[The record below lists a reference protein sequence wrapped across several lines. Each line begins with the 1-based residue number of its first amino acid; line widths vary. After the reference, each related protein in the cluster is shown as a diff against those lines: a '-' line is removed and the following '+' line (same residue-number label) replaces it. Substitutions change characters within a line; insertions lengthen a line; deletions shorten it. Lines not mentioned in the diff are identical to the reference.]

1 MLAKHKKA
9 RYFLDKGLYTGL
21 ATFSELEKRISNLP
35 EVERG
40 DAFEVFAEAYLNTQ
54 KIVQAKN
61 VWPDKEIPQSLRT
74 TLALPPA
81 DMGVD
86 GVVEVVDGNYNSYQV
101 KFRSERASL
110 CWAEISTFMG
120 LSDHVHLRVLFTNT
134 DSLPTVLDDR
144 SDFYAITGN
153 DLDRLEERDFKAI
166 EEWLKTGKASHIKK
180 NPRPHQEHA
189 LRDLNA
195 ALDTEDRT
203 TAVMACASGKTLI
216 ALWLAE
222 KRDVRSVLVLLPSLA
237 LIRQTLHEW
246 IKETA
251 WHDIAFLCICSDPT
265 VTQMNDSIVV
275 HQADCDFPVTTKTE
289 EVARFLQQ
297 NAGRRT
303 IIFSTYQSC
312 KMLPADCAFDLGIF
326 DEAHKTA
333 GREGTNFSFAL
344 KDENVSIKKRLFLTA
359 TPRHYDVN
367 KKDKEGEFK
376 LVCSMDDTA
385 VYGEISHKLSFVEAA
400 KQKIICP
407 YKVIISLVVSDEIN
421 RAPKVDRSLL
431 KHGEVVVEDDVIKA
445 QRVANLLA
453 LTNAVERYGAKKIF
467 TFHSSVE
474 AAHSFAVD
482 PSAGIMSFLKNF
494 SAFHVNGQM
503 VTSKRESFMKEFRE
517 VPQALMSNVR
527 CLSEGVD
534 VPAVDMV
541 AFISPKKSKVDIVQA
556 AGRAMRNAEGKECGY
571 VLIPLFLE
579 VTDNE
584 SLEQALEKTKFDE
597 IWHVLQAM
605 QEHDEDLVE
614 IIRSMREELGGTG
627 GFNDSR
633 LRERLEFLG
642 PVVELDVL
650 RNAITTKIVE
660 QLSVTWDER
669 FGQLLKFKEENGHC
683 NVPQNYS
690 QNFTLGSWVST
701 QRVNCKNGRLSKDR
715 EKRLE
720 SIGFDWDPLDTTW
733 ENMFAALCEFR
744 EERGHCKVPNRFP
757 EKPELGAWVGIQ
769 RGIYGRGELLE
780 ARKEKLEA
788 IGFDWD
794 PFTTLWENMFSALC
808 KYYEEYGHCN
818 VPKRN
823 PVYRELGTWVGAQR
837 NIYKKRKLPME
848 RISRL
853 EAIGFDWDV
862 LATSWEKLFIALCD
876 YRKKQGHCNVQRTSS
891 ENTIFGQWLSVQ
903 RRMYKQGEL
912 SKERIDKL
920 ESIQFEWD
928 ICDGL
933 WEKMFTVLCQYSQKN
948 GHCNVPLRF
957 LENPTLG
964 NWVIRQRMS
973 FAKNKLSS
981 YQKNKLEAIG
991 FEWDLLATQW
1001 ETKFASL
1008 CEYCERNGHCIIP
1021 KKHPVLR
1028 MWVGVQRK
1036 AHKEGK
1042 LSKER
1047 RERLE
1052 AIGLDFDPYTNLWE
1066 IMFTALCEYREEYG
1080 NCIVPRYYSQN
1091 LALGNWVKR
1100 QRMNYKKGNLP
1111 KERIERLESIG
1122 FVWSIS

>member
-40 DAFEVFAEAYLNTQ
+40 DAFEVFVEVYLST
-54 KIVQAKN
+54 KATKKAKN
-61 VWPDKEIPQSLRT
+61 VWPEKVMPQRLRD
-74 TLALPPA
+74 TLGIAS
-81 DMGVD
+81 DFGVD
-86 GVVEVVDGNYNSYQV
+86 GVFETVDSNYNSYQV
-101 KFRSERASL
+101 KFRTNRPAL
-110 CWAEISTFMG
+110 TWDNDRLGNFFGQAQ
-120 LSDHVHLRVLFTNT
+120 RVADGQPDYTAIKVLVTNSNT
-134 DSLPTVLDDR
+134 IPDKLQDWPN
-144 SDFYAITGN
+144 FYPITGN
-153 DLDRLEERDFKAI
+153 VLDCLEENDFKVI
-166 EEWLKTGKASHIKK
+166 EEWLRTGRVTEFKKT
-180 NPRPHQEHA
+180 PRPHQEYA

-222 KRDVRSVLVLLPSLA
+222 KRDARSVLVLLPSLA

-251 WHDIAFLCICSDPT
+251 WHDIAFLCVCSDPT
-265 VTQMNDSIVV
+265 VTQMNDAIVV
-275 HQADCDFPVTTKTE
+275 HQSDCDFPVTTNTE
-289 EVARFLQQ
+289 EVARFLKQ

-312 KMLPADCAFDLGIF
+312 KMLPSDCAFDLGIF

-367 KKDKEGEFK
+367 KKDKEGELK
-376 LVCSMDDTA
+376 LVCSMDDTK
-385 VYGEISHKLSFVEAA
+385 VYGEISHELSFVEAV
-400 KQKIICP
+400 KYKIICP
-407 YKVIISLVVSDEIN
+407 YKVIISLVVSADVNRAQAVSDGVDRALGVSDEVNSMLVVSDAVN

-431 KHGEVVVEDDVIKA
+431 KHGEVIVEGDVIKA

-453 LTNAVERYGAKKIF
+453 LTNAVEHYGAKKIF
-467 TFHSSVE
+467 TFHSSVQ

-482 PSAGIMSFLKNF
+482 PSAGIMSFLKSF

-517 VPQALMSNVR
+517 APQALMSNVR

-541 AFISPKKSKVDIVQA
+541 AFVSPKKSKVDIVQA

-579 VTDNE
+579 VADNE

-614 IIRSMREELGGTG
+614 IIRSMREELGRTG
-627 GFNDSR
+627 GFDDSR

-669 FGQLLKFKEENGHC
+669 FGQLLKFKELNGHC
-683 NVPQNYS
+683 NVSSVDSENS
-690 QNFTLGSWVST
+690 LLGVWVSVQRTVHT
-701 QRVNCKNGRLSKDR
+701 QEKLSKRRR
-715 EKRLE
+715 EKLEAIGFEWNLHTASWERMFIVLNEYREKYGHCNVPLRCSENPELGHWVIRQRMSFTTNKLSLDQKYRLE
-720 SIGFDWDPLDTTW
+720 SIGFDWDPLVAQW
-733 ENMFAALCEFR
+733 E
-744 EERGHCKVPNRFP
+744 
-757 EKPELGAWVGIQ
+757 
-769 RGIYGRGELLE
+769 
-780 ARKEKLEA
+780 
-788 IGFDWD
+788 
-794 PFTTLWENMFSALC
+794 TLF
-808 KYYEEYGHCN
+808 
-818 VPKRN
+818 
-823 PVYRELGTWVGAQR
+823 
-837 NIYKKRKLPME
+837 
-848 RISRL
+848 
-853 EAIGFDWDV
+853 F
-862 LATSWEKLFIALCD
+862 ALCD
-876 YRKKQGHCNVQRTSS
+876 YS
-891 ENTIFGQWLSVQ
+891 E
-903 RRMYKQGEL
+903 K
-912 SKERIDKL
+912 
-920 ESIQFEWD
+920 
-928 ICDGL
+928 
-933 WEKMFTVLCQYSQKN
+933 
-948 GHCNVPLRF
+948 H
-957 LENPTLG
+957 
-964 NWVIRQRMS
+964 
-973 FAKNKLSS
+973 
-981 YQKNKLEAIG
+981 
-991 FEWDLLATQW
+991 
-1001 ETKFASL
+1001 
-1008 CEYCERNGHCIIP
+1008 GHCIVP
-1021 KKHPVLR
+1021 KNHPVLG
-1028 MWVGVQRK
+1028 MWVGVQRRVYRQ
-1036 AHKEGK
+1036 GK

-1052 AIGLDFDPYTNLWE
+1052 AIGFDWDAHANLWE
-1066 IMFTALCEYREEYG
+1066 TMFKALCEYRDEHGNCNVPRYYSQNLVLGNWVKRQRKIKNTLSSQKKYRLESIGFDWDPLKTAWELMFTALCEYRKEH
-1080 NCIVPRYYSQN
+1080 NHCNVPQDYAQN
-1091 LALGNWVKR
+1091 PSLGIWVNR
-1100 QRMNYKKGNLP
+1100 QRMNYKAEKLS
-1111 KERIERLESIG
+1111 KELIERLETVEFVWDLKVTLWKKMFTNLCNYREKHGHCNVPSEYSQSPDLGRWVGTQRYVYKKGNLSKERVEMLENIG
-1122 FVWSIS
+1122 FIWSRV